1 MNSGYFLAQDQA
13 GNRQKVLVNRHAT
26 PHGGNHHAGA
36 ATGSVSYMLDDG
48 SQVRRVDN
56 ETFQIL
62 DTGAYVTLVRE

>member
-13 GNRQKVLVNRHAT
+13 GNRQKVLVNRHAPT
-26 PHGGNHHAGA
+26 NGNHHAGA